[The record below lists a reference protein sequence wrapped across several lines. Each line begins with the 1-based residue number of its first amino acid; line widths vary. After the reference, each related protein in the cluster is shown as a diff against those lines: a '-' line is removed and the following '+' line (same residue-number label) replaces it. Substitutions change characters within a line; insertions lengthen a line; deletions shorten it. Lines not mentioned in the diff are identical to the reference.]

1 MCDGYGTFVFQLSCL
16 ARAVLSEFLGSF
28 PQTKKVSIAIR
39 MLVNEM
45 AKLTFYGGVNEIGGN
60 KILLEDNKARVFL
73 DFGQSFTLG
82 SDYFTGWLAPRA
94 INGLGDYFEF
104 GLLPKLKGLY
114 AEEQL
119 QFTDVPYVKPRFDA
133 VFLSHAHFDHVN
145 HVQFLDPEISVYL
158 GVGTKLFLEAM
169 EKTSS
174 FCSYGEHGYET
185 FRTGDK
191 IKVGEIIVEPVH
203 VDHSIPAAYGFL
215 IHTSEGTIVYTGDL
229 RAHGPRKDMTEE
241 FADKARE
248 SEPVTMICEGTRMVE
263 VERRKNY
270 SEQQVEKLSYKVVS
284 STDKIVFVTRYSRDM
299 DRFRSFYNVAK
310 NNGRKIVISPK
321 TAHLLSRL
329 VDDKRLDLPDP
340 LKDKDIL
347 VYYKRKKSGEFD
359 EKDYYVWERDFV
371 EKMVSYE
378 FVHKNQSKLVMD
390 LDFYQFAELIDI
402 KPDPGSHFIHSMSE
416 PYSEEDIEDQVMHNW
431 LDHFKMQFHQLHA
444 SGHLDRRQLTSLIN
458 CIKPKKT
465 FPIHTENQ
473 QLFKKNCDSVQTIKY
488 GKEYML

>member
-1 MCDGYGTFVFQLSCL
+1 M
-16 ARAVLSEFLGSF
+16 
-28 PQTKKVSIAIR
+28 VS
-39 MLVNEM
+39 L
-45 AKLTFYGGVNEIGGN
+45 KFYGGVDEIGGN
-60 KILLEDNKARVFL
+60 KVLLEDGNARVFL

-82 SDYFTGWLAPRA
+82 CDFFTGWLSPRA
-94 INGLGDYFEF
+94 VNGLGDYFEL

-119 QFTDVPYVKPRFDA
+119 QFTDVPYVKPRFNA

-145 HVQFLDPEISVYL
+145 HVQFLDSDIPVYL
-158 GVGTKLFLEAM
+158 GEGTKLFLEAM

-174 FCSYGEHGYET
+174 FCSYGERRYQG

-191 IKVGEIIVEPVH
+191 IKVGDMVVEPVH

-215 IHTSEGTIVYTGDL
+215 IHTSEGTVVYTGDL

-241 FADKARE
+241 FKDKARE
-248 SEPVTMICEGTRMVE
+248 SEPVAMICEGTRMVE
-263 VERRKNY
+263 KEKRKNY
-270 SEQQVEKLSYKVVS
+270 SEQQVEKLSGKVVS

-310 NNGRKIVISPK
+310 NNGRKMVISLK

-329 VDDKRLDLPDP
+329 VEDRRLDLPDP
-340 LKDKDIL
+340 LKDESIL
-347 VYYKRKKSGEFD
+347 VYYKRKKSGEFE
-359 EKDYYVWERDFV
+359 EKDYYVWEREFM
-371 EKMVSYE
+371 EKMATYE
-378 FVHKNQSKLVMD
+378 FVHENQSKLVMD

-402 KPDPGSHFIHSMSE
+402 KPSPGSHFIHSMSE

-431 LDHFKMQFHQLHA
+431 LNHFKMEFHQLHA
-444 SGHLDRRQLTSLIN
+444 SGHLNRDQLTSLIN
-458 CIKPKKT
+458 YIKPKRI

-473 QLFKKNCDSVQTIKY
+473 RLFKKTSSGVQTIEY
-488 GKEYML
+488 GKEYTL